1 MGVTHVQF
9 NKVTSANSC
18 ILYSRGP
25 RTSCSS
31 PTTAGTSGS
40 SSPAPPGTALTLS
53 NSKCSVNVGEP
64 SVTASGADLILNPP
78 VTFTSSYDG
87 SKSIYVYAASAR
99 GNAQRMK
106 GHDGSA
112 AEKVEYPFFPEEKGY
127 GDYPPLDVRR
137 ILTSLNVADGKRS
150 HLGDAASGFPAL

>member
-1 MGVTHVQF
+1 
-9 NKVTSANSC
+9 
-18 ILYSRGP
+18 
-25 RTSCSS
+25 
-31 PTTAGTSGS
+31 
-40 SSPAPPGTALTLS
+40 
-53 NSKCSVNVGEP
+53 
-64 SVTASGADLILNPP
+64 VTASGADLILNPP

-106 GHDGSA
+106 GHGGSA
-112 AEKVEYPFFPEEKGY
+112 AEKVEYPFFPEEKEY